1 MYPVLLFYAQIWLT
15 CEVTSMLKAK
25 RKELQKDRNKLK
37 NGLDKLQ
44 QTNEVVA
51 MLQKELS
58 LMQPELTKKA
68 AATETLLKQIREDQA
83 TADGVRRVVMEEEAV
98 IFDSTVKTQ
107 VKFIESAKKK
117 LPYTNRELR
126 PSRMKHKET

>member
-1 MYPVLLFYAQIWLT
+1 
-15 CEVTSMLKAK
+15 MLKVK
-25 RKELQKDRNKLK
+25 RKEIQKDRNKLK

-58 LMQPELTKKA
+58 LMQPELTKKVIPLPPQQLADAYLVVYQA

-107 VKFIESAKKK
+107 VRLHQRGRWAKTSVLTTKCRLSLMRHRK
-117 LPYTNRELR
+117 T
-126 PSRMKHKET
+126 

>member
-1 MYPVLLFYAQIWLT
+1 MKFLLT
-15 CEVTSMLKAK
+15 NEVTTMLKAK
-25 RKELQKDRNKLK
+25 RKEIQKDRNKLK

-58 LMQPELTKKA
+58 LMQPELTKKVIKTSYLTTSRRLPNCYQA

-107 VKFIESAKKK
+107 VR
-117 LPYTNRELR
+117 LQRGR
-126 PSRMKHKET
+126 